1 MFASGAKPA
10 PLSEGDAPVEEA
22 APREREGELERQIGA
37 LEMTSKRLTR
47 LRLGT
52 FAAMAVGVLGA
63 GTSVLVP
70 VLLAVPG
77 LGLFVWAV
85 LRHGSVLDRKSLL
98 ENRLLLAREERER
111 RTSRRRARSLPS
123 PPPPGATALGRGERV
138 YASEP
143 ESYVLDAQVAADLD
157 LLRGPRSVFG
167 LLDVS
172 STSLGARRLEHL
184 LRRPLRSVPDIR
196 ERQAA
201 VRALADDDG
210 IRSALLEALIDLRRD
225 SLEGLPSSLHEPTV
239 FAGRRGVALL
249 AHVLGT
255 AAPLLL
261 VASFFHLAFL
271 PFLFLAGVVNMAVV
285 GCYVKKSNPARGRL
299 LSFAPLLGGLLR
311 LEQVLG
317 PSTLASATWG
327 EVRELLR
334 RLRPAVER
342 LRRRIGLLEWHD
354 FGILFEILNILT
366 LWELRILP
374 VAESIFR
381 RERFDL
387 EKAMGAL
394 GDTEALLSLSSAL
407 AEQKGFVLPEPL
419 EEERPSI
426 EVEELGHPLLDPDS
440 LVRNPLAVGV
450 GCNVAIVT
458 GSNMA
463 GKSTYLKS
471 LGANVVLA
479 GAGGPVCAAS
489 FRWTPLMLATDINIR
504 DSLDDG
510 KSYFQVEVERVL
522 EVIRASRETPRILAI
537 FDELFRGTN
546 AEERLAISRGLLRH
560 LRSRGILVLLATHD
574 GKLTRLVTEDKEPGM
589 QNFHFREQVDG
600 TSMTFD
606 YRLREGPAPTRNAV
620 RILEASGYP
629 DEVTREALEGSE

>member
-10 PLSEGDAPVEEA
+10 PLSEGGAPVEEA

-210 IRSALLEALIDLRRD
+210 IRSA
-225 SLEGLPSSLHEPTV
+225 
-239 FAGRRGVALL
+239 
-249 AHVLGT
+249 
-255 AAPLLL
+255 PL
-261 VASFFHLAFL
+261 S
-271 PFLFLAGVVNMAVV
+271 
-285 GCYVKKSNPARGRL
+285 
-299 LSFAPLLGGLLR
+299 
-311 LEQVLG
+311 
-317 PSTLASATWG
+317 
-327 EVRELLR
+327 
-334 RLRPAVER
+334 
-342 LRRRIGLLEWHD
+342 
-354 FGILFEILNILT
+354 
-366 LWELRILP
+366 
-374 VAESIFR
+374 
-381 RERFDL
+381 
-387 EKAMGAL
+387 
-394 GDTEALLSLSSAL
+394 
-407 AEQKGFVLPEPL
+407 
-419 EEERPSI
+419 
-426 EVEELGHPLLDPDS
+426 
-440 LVRNPLAVGV
+440 
-450 GCNVAIVT
+450 
-458 GSNMA
+458 
-463 GKSTYLKS
+463 
-471 LGANVVLA
+471 
-479 GAGGPVCAAS
+479 
-489 FRWTPLMLATDINIR
+489 
-504 DSLDDG
+504 
-510 KSYFQVEVERVL
+510 
-522 EVIRASRETPRILAI
+522 ASRSTEPVPSA
-537 FDELFRGTN
+537 
-546 AEERLAISRGLLRH
+546 ALR
-560 LRSRGILVLLATHD
+560 
-574 GKLTRLVTEDKEPGM
+574 
-589 QNFHFREQVDG
+589 
-600 TSMTFD
+600 
-606 YRLREGPAPTRNAV
+606 
-620 RILEASGYP
+620 
-629 DEVTREALEGSE
+629 